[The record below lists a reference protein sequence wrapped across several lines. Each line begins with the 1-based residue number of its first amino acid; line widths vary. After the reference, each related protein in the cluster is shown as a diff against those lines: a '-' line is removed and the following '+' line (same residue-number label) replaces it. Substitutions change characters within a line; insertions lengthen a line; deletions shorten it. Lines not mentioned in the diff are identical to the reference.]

1 MNKPPLGIIPE
12 KLWKEERLLELH
24 LAIIRATHLYVENR
38 ISPLSYDWCIEFGKI
53 AKELK
58 ETK

>member
-24 LAIIRATHLYVENR
+24 LAIVRAAHFKR

>member
-38 ISPLSYDWCIEFGKI
+38 ISPLSMTGV
-53 AKELK
+53 LSSVRLQRN
-58 ETK
+58 